1 MGNFSQWKYVL
12 IAYALKGAMSTEEAT
27 NYLCNTIGL
36 PTRGSTFGRSI
47 NMYVAQNMKETIEGR
62 QHKGSWYI
70 RVWGERS
77 GEYRL
82 DCLPDL
88 QSRISYV
95 KHAKYESSNNFVFDG
110 DDFSKIIS
118 EFLDKDIRLDSDKIL
133 KYCRC

>member
-12 IAYALKGAMSTEEAT
+12 IAYALKGAMSTTEAT

-36 PTRGSTFGRSI
+36 PIRSHTPGRSI
-47 NMYVAQNMKETIEGR
+47 NMYVAQNMKETIDGPN
-62 QHKGSWYI
+62 HKGSWYV
-70 RVWGERS
+70 RVDS